1 MPVGVGSVHVVA
13 SGSAGAA
20 TFGAPGGP
28 GAQVSANLDV
38 TFGVPLFVEVGIGAG
53 AGGADAAGGGG
64 ESDVRSCSITDGSCP
79 AVGSTQDPR
88 LLVAG
93 GGGGA
98 GAAGGGGSGGAGGT
112 GPNTPCNP
120 GARGTDGAAGT
131 VGFGGAGGGCTTGGA
146 SAERT
151 AATASAP

>member
-1 MPVGVGSVHVVA
+1 MHVVA
-13 SGSAGAA
+13 SGTRGPPPSAPRASGSS
-20 TFGAPGGP
+20 GKRQPRRH
-28 GAQVSANLDV
+28 VR
-38 TFGVPLFVEVGIGAG
+38 VPLFVEVGIGAG
-53 AGGADAAGGGG
+53 AGERMQPVEGG